1 MPRALLNLSTTP
13 FGTGRQTVGSAGA
26 EIWDETLA
34 KEAMHQQKDFQKQ
47 YGHTMPHM
55 AGAQTARFSLEN
67 SPTMLPLTAEG
78 ANTKIPLQIRDP
90 SFIVPGDP
98 RLRPKVYL
106 GHKQSPLFRGQET
119 CAPHTPSKPLHI
131 PGLNKG
137 LGGYRSLTARQ
148 QFQLQQYPPPFPT
161 AQKSQATPGTTLPG
175 STTYGFGYNFDL
187 ARRCSNYNVTPYQK
201 QYRPGE
207 LNGEMLSFVSGRQ
220 KNPIPRAMNPI
231 PTKKLGHF

>member
-1 MPRALLNLSTTP
+1 MLYSLLI
-13 FGTGRQTVGSAGA
+13 
-26 EIWDETLA
+26 E
-34 KEAMHQQKDFQKQ
+34 
-47 YGHTMPHM
+47 
-55 AGAQTARFSLEN
+55 
-67 SPTMLPLTAEG
+67 
-78 ANTKIPLQIRDP
+78 
-90 SFIVPGDP
+90 
-98 RLRPKVYL
+98 L
-106 GHKQSPLFRGQET
+106 GCRSPLFRGQET

-201 QYRPGE
+201 QYRPDPSNGDSTKLMSSGWLNCAFCRRDAVFRLWSTEESDPSRHEPNPNKEIRSLLVIHLVLLSCFASIWMEERCCFGE
-207 LNGEMLSFVSGRQ
+207 FGQ
-220 KNPIPRAMNPI
+220 
-231 PTKKLGHF
+231 